1 MSLEANKA
9 LYQRYFAIL
18 LDKTPERL
26 NEVLAPT
33 FVGHD
38 LPPGLTPGP
47 EALKRFRR
55 MVDTAMPDQ
64 EGQME
69 ALIAEGDMVVGR
81 WTLRGTHTGGP
92 FLGVP
97 PTGKRLTVRLIEIV
111 RMAGD
116 KIVERWVLRD
126 RLGELQQLGALPTTP
141 AWAGGAWEEDR
152 PS

>member
-1 MSLEANKA
+1 MALEANKA

-18 LDKTPERL
+18 LAKTPDKL
-26 NEVLAPT
+26 DEVLSLD
-33 FVGHD
+33 FIGHD
-38 LPPGLTPGP
+38 LPPGLPPGP

-64 EGQME
+64 EGTME
-69 ALIAEGDMVVGR
+69 DLIAEGDTVVGR

-97 PTGKRLTVRLIEIV
+97 PSGKRLTIRLIEIV
-111 RMAGD
+111 RIGGD

-126 RLGELQQLGALPTTP
+126 RLGELQQLGALPANP
-141 AWAGGAWEEDR
+141 AWAGGAWE
-152 PS
+152 